1 MFFSKASHAASGR
14 EGFFSEGGR
23 LQYIYPGPNTT
34 FAFTNGSSLT
44 LENIARVIGNF
55 SDVANGQQFY
65 SKFCSINFDNPTES
79 IDVTQPAARPL
90 VASEYPT
97 PVITTSDSTLSG
109 YYIDGKG
116 QEEVAILSV
125 LSFRPESLT
134 EFQEVA
140 QQFMINVKRDG
151 KTKLIIDLSDNEG
164 GCSLLS
170 LDLLR
175 QFFPTIQE
183 DEVYRWRVGKTFM
196 ALAEIFSADSDDF
209 DPVNATENEIRWSR
223 SWFNYHSD
231 LNIDYQ
237 PFRSLEEKFGPYTI
251 KGDNFTNNLRWN
263 LNDPFVTSDAIYGAG
278 INITGYDSRKISTQ
292 HFDASNI
299 IMLHDGYCS
308 SACALFSGFMRNQGG
323 VKSIAMGGRP
333 KEGLI
338 RGVGGIKGGLIY
350 SWKNIFQYAQA
361 AAYCA
366 TEAQAEILNQLSLLP
381 SQRSL
386 AAYSNI
392 RHSISSRNRDNG
404 LPYNFDREES
414 ECRLFYT
421 EDMVSDVK
429 ALWKAAAD
437 AAFNDKGCAYGSLP
451 KRV

>member
-1 MFFSKASHAASGR
+1 MFFSKASHAASGW

-23 LQYIYPGPNTT
+23 LQFIYPGPNTT
-34 FAFTNGSSLT
+34 FTFTNGSSLT

-79 IDVTQPAARPL
+79 IDVTQPAAHPL
-90 VASEYPT
+90 VASEYAT

-140 QQFMINVKRDG
+140 QQFMINAKRDG

-164 GCSLLS
+164 GSSLLS
-170 LDLLR
+170 HDLFR

-183 DEVYRWRVGKTFM
+183 DEVYRWRVGKAFM

-209 DPVNATENEIRWSR
+209 DPVNATEGEIRWNK

-251 KGDNFTNNLRWN
+251 KGDNFTNNSRWN
-263 LNDPFVTSDAIYGAG
+263 LNDPILTSDAIHGPG
-278 INITGYDSRKISTQ
+278 FNITGYDSRKISTQ

-299 IMLHDGYCS
+299 IM
-308 SACALFSGFMRNQGG
+308 
-323 VKSIAMGGRP
+323 V
-333 KEGLI
+333 
-338 RGVGGIKGGLIY
+338 
-350 SWKNIFQYAQA
+350 
-361 AAYCA
+361 
-366 TEAQAEILNQLSLLP
+366 
-381 SQRSL
+381 
-386 AAYSNI
+386 
-392 RHSISSRNRDNG
+392 
-404 LPYNFDREES
+404 
-414 ECRLFYT
+414 
-421 EDMVSDVK
+421 
-429 ALWKAAAD
+429 
-437 AAFNDKGCAYGSLP
+437 
-451 KRV
+451 